1 MRVTGTGLLSRRPN
15 ERQHSNSRLI
25 ELIDYVPTAS
35 LKPYANH
42 ARRHAKDKI
51 RRLRNNINTFGLVVP
66 LLVDSDD
73 VVITGHARL
82 MAATELGLKT
92 VPVIHI
98 THLTKAQV
106 KAFRIAD
113 NRLVE
118 LAEWD
123 NAALAVEFEAIIA
136 GGIDLDLTGFSVP
149 EIDLVF
155 SDAEG
160 GADGEPEETEVELPT
175 GEPVSR
181 AGDVWIMDGHRVLCG
196 NALDI
201 GAYDVLMESE
211 RAATVFSDP
220 PYNVPIE
227 GHVSGKGRCHH
238 REFAMASGEMSEHD
252 FFEFLRHTI
261 DNVVRFSCFDAPV
274 FLFMDWRHST
284 TLHLAARQAGLEQI
298 NLCVWMKANGGM
310 GSLYR
315 SQHELVLV
323 FAREGARIR
332 NNVGL
337 GRYGRNRSNVWQYAG
352 ANSIHSETRDALAD
366 HPTPKPVRLVADA
379 ILDVTRQGDI
389 VLDMFLGAG
398 ATLIACERTR
408 RRCRGI
414 ELDPLYVDACIRR
427 WQNETGRPA
436 HLAGTGETFD
446 DVMARRGRL
455 LLLDL
460 REAS

>member
-1 MRVTGTGLLSRRPN
+1 
-15 ERQHSNSRLI
+15 
-25 ELIDYVPTAS
+25 
-35 LKPYANH
+35 
-42 ARRHAKDKI
+42 
-51 RRLRNNINTFGLVVP
+51 
-66 LLVDSDD
+66 
-73 VVITGHARL
+73 VVIAGHARL
-82 MAATELGLKT
+82 MAAIELDLKT
-92 VPVIHI
+92 VPVIRV
-98 THLTKAQV
+98 THLTDAQV

-118 LAEWD
+118 LSEWD
-123 NAALAVEFEAIIA
+123 NAALAVEFEAIIE
-136 GGIDLDLTGFSVP
+136 GGVELDLTGFSVP
-149 EIDLVF
+149 EVDLVF
-155 SDAEG
+155 SDAENDE
-160 GADGEPEETEVELPT
+160 AEEAEVELPT

-181 AGDVWIMDGHRVLCG
+181 AGDVWIMDGHRILCG
-196 NALDI
+196 NALDVE
-201 GAYDVLMESE
+201 AYGELMEPE
-211 RAATVFSDP
+211 RAAMVFSDP

-227 GHVSGKGRCHH
+227 GHVSGKGRHSH
-238 REFAMASGEMSEHD
+238 REFIMASGEMTEPD
-252 FFEFLRHTI
+252 FFKFLERSI
-261 DNVVRFSCFDAPV
+261 QNAMRFSRFDAPV
-274 FLFMDWRHST
+274 FLFMDWRHAT

-352 ANSIHSETRDALAD
+352 ANSIRSETRDALAD

-408 RRCRGI
+408 RRCHGI

-436 HLAGTGETFD
+436 HLAETDETFD
-446 DVMARRGRL
+446 DVMARRSRL

>member
-1 MRVTGTGLLSRRPN
+1 MCVTGSELPSRQANKRRHDN
-15 ERQHSNSRLI
+15 GRLI
-25 ELIDYVPTAS
+25 ELIDYVATAS
-35 LKPYANH
+35 LKPYAN
-42 ARRHAKDKI
+42 APRRHAKDKI
-51 RRLRNNINTFGLVVP
+51 RRLRDNINEFGFVVP
-66 LLVDSDD
+66 LLVDGDG
-73 VVITGHARL
+73 VVIAGHARL
-82 MAATELGLKT
+82 MAATELGLEI
-92 VPVIHI
+92 VPIIRV
-98 THLTKAQV
+98 THLTETQA

-123 NAALAVEFEAIIA
+123 SAVLAMEFEAII
-136 GGIDLDLTGFSVP
+136 GGGVDLDLTGFSVP

-155 SDAEG
+155 SDAEN
-160 GADGEPEETEVELPT
+160 DTNDEPEEAEVELPT

-181 AGDVWIMDGHRVLCG
+181 AGDIWIMDGHRVLCG
-196 NALDI
+196 NALDVEAY
-201 GAYDVLMESE
+201 GALVGSD
-211 RAATVFSDP
+211 RAAMVFSDP

-227 GHVSGKGRCHH
+227 GHVSGKGRHRH
-238 REFAMASGEMSEHD
+238 REFTMASGEMSEHD
-252 FFEFLRHTI
+252 FFKFLERSI
-261 DNVVRFSCFDAPV
+261 YNAMRFSRLDAPV
-274 FLFMDWRHST
+274 FLFMDWRHAT

-352 ANSIHSETRDALAD
+352 ANSIRSETRDALAD

-446 DVMARRGRL
+446 DVMARRDRL